1 MYEKTP
7 INQSGM
13 SPCRRQVLEIF
24 NHAINAVNGQTVV
37 AAYLRQFSTHQPVYV
52 VAIGK
57 AAQSMALGAET
68 VLQDLI
74 MGGLV
79 VTKTGHVDLH
89 RVKQNVFRYI
99 EAAHPVPD
107 ESSLKAGQAVLD
119 FIDAAPQD
127 AAFLFLI
134 SGGASSLVEVLP
146 VGVHLHDL
154 DKVTTW
160 LLGSGLDISAVN
172 AVRKSLSCIKGGR
185 LAGTLRGRQTT
196 VLVISDVPSDDLS
209 TIGSGLLV
217 PDINSKD
224 QLGHLDLPGWIA
236 DMLDKAPAFADATDP
251 CFNNIATQILAN
263 NQMAQAAATEEGQKF
278 GYSVFQHNDLI
289 EGDVR
294 EVGKALA
301 EQLIDGAPGLYIWG
315 GETTVHLPEKP
326 GRGGRSQSLALE
338 VAMALQNHEN
348 ICFLGAGTDGTD
360 GPTDDAGAVVDGGTI
375 RRGELDGLNAAQCLH
390 NADAG
395 TFLQASGDLI
405 QTGPTGTNVMDLM
418 IGLKLENK

>member
-1 MYEKTP
+1 LVTLSFKAYIGSSFMHKKNS
-7 INQSGM
+7 INQSAI
-13 SPCRRQVLEIF
+13 SLCRKHVLEIL
-24 NHAINAVNGQTVV
+24 NSAIQSVNGQTVV
-37 AAYLRQFSTHQPVYV
+37 ATYLQQFSAHKPVYV

-57 AAQSMALGAET
+57 AAQSMVLGAEK

-79 VTKTGHVDLH
+79 VTKTGHVDQH

-107 ESSLKAGQAVLD
+107 ETSLKAGQAVLD
-119 FIDAAPQD
+119 FIHDAPPD
-127 AAFLFLI
+127 AEFLFLI

-146 VGVHLHDL
+146 AGVHLHDL

-160 LLGSGLDISAVN
+160 LLGSGLDIGAIN

-185 LAGTLRGRQTT
+185 LARTLCGRQTT
-196 VLVISDVPSDDLS
+196 VLV
-209 TIGSGLLV
+209 
-217 PDINSKD
+217 KD
-224 QLGHLDLPGWIA
+224 KLGHLDLPKWIA
-236 DMLDKAPAFADATDP
+236 DMLDKASAFAEAIDP
-251 CFNNIATQILAN
+251 CFNNITTRILAN
-263 NQMAQAAATEEGQKF
+263 NQMAQAAAIKKGQWLK
-278 GYSVFQHNDLI
+278 YTVFQHRDLI

-301 EQLIDGAPGLYIWG
+301 KRLIDGEPGLYLWG
-315 GETTVHLPEKP
+315 GETTVHLPETP
-326 GRGGRSQSLALE
+326 GRGGRNQSLALE
-338 VAMALQNHEN
+338 IAIALQYHEN
-348 ICFLGAGTDGTD
+348 ICFLSAGTDGTD
-360 GPTDDAGAVVDGGTI
+360 GPTDDAGALVDCGTI
-375 RRGELDGLNAAQCLH
+375 KRGELDGLNAAQCLH

-418 IGLKLENK
+418 IGMKLEN